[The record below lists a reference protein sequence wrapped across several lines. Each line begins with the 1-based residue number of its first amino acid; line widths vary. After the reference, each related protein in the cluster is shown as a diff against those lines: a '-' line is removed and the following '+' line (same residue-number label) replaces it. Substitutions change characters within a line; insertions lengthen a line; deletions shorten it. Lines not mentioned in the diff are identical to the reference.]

1 MAGHGSSTASDQ
13 RAHSARPHHIAAL
26 CLTFAL
32 ASCVGDFLTPPSR
45 RGGQPGTVKRL
56 VVAPESASLD
66 AFGRTVT
73 FTAGWWESG
82 SVKPALGC
90 RWSVNGADVATVN
103 EDDGTVR
110 AAGNGQATVRA
121 TCGDTTATAIV
132 GVWQAVAAV
141 WVTPDEMDLAMGES
155 QQLRAEARDP
165 NDYPLARPVTFSWVS
180 SDDFVV
186 YVSQDP
192 NRPDRATATR
202 TFPGKAYVEAV
213 VEGRIGKAR
222 VE

>member
-1 MAGHGSSTASDQ
+1 M
-13 RAHSARPHHIAAL
+13 
-26 CLTFAL
+26 
-32 ASCVGDFLTPPSR
+32 
-45 RGGQPGTVKRL
+45 KRL
-56 VVAPESASLD
+56 VIAPESASLD

-90 RWSVNGADVATVN
+90 RWSVNGADVATVD

-141 WVTPDEMDLAMGES
+141 WMNPDEMDLAMGES
-155 QQLRAEARDP
+155 QELRAEARDA

-186 YVSQDP
+186 YVSQNP
-192 NRPDRATATR
+192 NRPDQATATR
-202 TFPGKAYVEAV
+202 TFPGRAYVEAV
-213 VEGRIGKAR
+213 VEGRVGKTR
-222 VE
+222 IE

>member
-1 MAGHGSSTASDQ
+1 MASHNCSRNHVG
-13 RAHSARPHHIAAL
+13 AL
-26 CLTFAL
+26 WLTLVFAG
-32 ASCVGDFLTPPSR
+32 CVGDFLTIPNR
-45 RGGQPGTVKRL
+45 RGEQPPVLKRL
-56 VVAPESASLD
+56 VVSPESAALD

-90 RWSVNGADVATVN
+90 RWSVSAEDVATVHA
-103 EDDGTVR
+103 DDGTVR

-141 WVTPDEMDLAMGES
+141 WMNPDEADLAMGES
-155 QQLRAEARDP
+155 QNLGAEARDP
-165 NDYPLARPVTFSWVS
+165 NDYRVERPVAYSWVS

-192 NRPDRATATR
+192 DRPDRATATR

-213 VEGRIGKAR
+213 VEGRTGKTR
-222 VE
+222 IE